1 MYNVKK
7 IEDQNFTIY
16 ELEDP
21 ATHSWVK
28 VAPERG
34 GIIFSYGVEGEELL
48 YLNEE
53 TFYDS
58 SKNVRGGIPILFPIA
73 GQLSNGTYEWEGK
86 TYSMN
91 NHGFARNLPWE
102 VVQTDTENKASITLK
117 LISNE
122 QTKASYPFDFEV
134 VYTYTLEAGQ
144 LTIDQEY
151 KNTGNQPMPMYP
163 GFHPYFKTNEKDLS
177 YQTDATQLYDY
188 NDHQVKEFTGRLD
201 VTNLKEAVVLLDASQ
216 TNISFQPSPLTKQ
229 IMLDYDE
236 SFKYVMVWTEQGK
249 EFICVEPWMA
259 KTGEFHRG
267 EELVMV
273 AGRDSLK
280 TEFKISVVG

>member
-7 IEDQNFTIY
+7 VENQNFTIY

-53 TFYDS
+53 TFYDL

-73 GQLSNGTYEWEGK
+73 GQLSNGSYEWEGN
-86 TYSMN
+86 TYPMN
-91 NHGFARNLPWE
+91 NHGFARNLAWE
-102 VVQTDTENKASITLK
+102 VLQTDTENKASITLR
-117 LISNE
+117 LSSNE
-122 QTKASYPFDFEV
+122 QTKGSYPFDFEV
-134 VYTYTLEAGQ
+134 VYTYSLEAGQ

-151 KNTGNQPMPMYP
+151 KNTGDQPMPMYP
-163 GFHPYFKTNEKDLS
+163 GFHPYFKTSEKNLS
-177 YQTDATQLYDY
+177 YQTDATRYYDY
-188 NDHQVKEFTGRLD
+188 NDDQVKKFTGELD
-201 VTNLKEAVVLLDASQ
+201 VTNLKEAVVFLDATQ
-216 TNISFQPSPLTKQ
+216 TNITFQPSTMTKQ
-229 IMLDYDE
+229 IRFDYGKE
-236 SFKYVMVWTEQGK
+236 FKYVVVWTEKGK
-249 EFICVEPWMA
+249 EFICIEPWMA
-259 KTGEFHRG
+259 KNGEFHRG

-273 AGRDSLK
+273 EGRDSLK
-280 TEFKISVVG
+280 TWFRVRHG